1 MCFGSYL
8 DGITILFVA
17 FQLFNFSFNDPQNVN
32 ALKNKIGNLPH
43 IQGGTRTDRALELAG
58 EDFFGWVESG
68 DRPEKPN
75 VLIVLTDGDTN
86 EGSRP
91 FPEVLPPL
99 EVLTLLVEVYFEQQ
113 SISLFIN
120 RSVNRP
126 KRVLVQSHCCVGFT

>member
-1 MCFGSYL
+1 M
-8 DGITILFVA
+8 
-17 FQLFNFSFNDPQNVN
+17 N

-99 EVLTLLVEVYFEQQ
+99 EVLTLLVEVYFEKQ
-113 SISLFIN
+113 SRSLFIN
-120 RSVNRP
+120 LSLGQNEQNHSNENALDLRETSNELRS
-126 KRVLVQSHCCVGFT
+126 KAHFHMKGFAL